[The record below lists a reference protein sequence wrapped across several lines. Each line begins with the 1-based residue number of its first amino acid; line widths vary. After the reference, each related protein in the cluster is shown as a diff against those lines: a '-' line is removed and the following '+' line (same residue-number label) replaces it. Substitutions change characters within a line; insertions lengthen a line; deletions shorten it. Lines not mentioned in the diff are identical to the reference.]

1 MLDTAISTA
10 AFPMLELQK
19 ITEIAKRFDWKIEFS
34 SGLGYREEA
43 LKVFLNANIKKIH
56 HNYFPAPKEPFV
68 LNLASSNPEI
78 RRRSINHCLHGID
91 IADKIDA
98 PFYSAHAGFCV
109 DPNPEELGVK
119 IKKREKFDR
128 NIHFDLF
135 LESVQEILEYAKKQ
149 EQVFLIEN
157 NVTNMENVKIHG
169 QNPFICSN
177 PEEIIEFCESVMSS
191 SFGFLLDTAHLK
203 VTSNTMSFDLKAAV
217 TAIKKWIRCIHHSDN
232 DGREDSNLPITED
245 YWFLEYMNDFKHC
258 LHVLEVKNQSE
269 EQLVQ
274 QLAILNRSI

>member
-10 AFPMLELQK
+10 AFTGLELE
-19 ITEIAKRFDWKIEFS
+19 EIVEVARRFDWKIEFS
-34 SGLGYREEA
+34 SGLEYREDA
-43 LKVFLNANIKKIH
+43 LIILLNAKIKKIH

-68 LNLASSNPEI
+68 LNLASSSSEI
-78 RRRSINHCLHGID
+78 RRRSINHCLKGID
-91 IADKIDA
+91 IAHKVDA

-135 LESVQEILEYAKKQ
+135 FESVQEILKYAKEQ

-157 NVTNMENVKIHG
+157 NVTNVENFKAHG
-169 QNPFICSN
+169 QNPFLCST
-177 PEEIIEFCESVMSS
+177 PEEIVEFCENVECSN
-191 SFGFLLDTAHLK
+191 FGFLLDTAHLK
-203 VTSNTMSFDLKAAV
+203 VTSNTMTFDLDKAV
-217 TAIKKWIRCIHHSDN
+217 LDIKKWVRCIHHSDN
-232 DGREDSNLPITED
+232 DGKEDSNLPITEE
-245 YWFLEYMNDFKHC
+245 YWFLEHMNSFKNC

-269 EQLVQ
+269 ELLKEQLK
-274 QLAILNRSI
+274 ILNKSL